1 MFKDE
6 NDFKEL
12 VNKAYR
18 NGWTYSTCTPEMWT
32 DYSNRCMHFMQYLED
47 LKRNKGSL
55 ETVKILIGEAPPFY
69 RATKKP
75 YEKAYFYSPDET
87 GNSPWFSAPLAHF
100 CPDEELK
107 NKHDKLLA
115 LASKGVLLLDIFPFP
130 IIQDTEMRT
139 DITGEFAKHL
149 ETYFLPFVKSILEH
163 LELEPEKIE
172 WGIAATKYAGTQLML
187 GENSRSVLGNGIKD
201 FFESPI
207 TKNNTGKITFKSV
220 LKFHDD
226 SKLPMVICKDSL
238 NLSIW
243 SSSKKKKVLSP
254 YFVFVVT
261 LLNAKLWLE
270 YVDDKKVNKRS
281 FSAYTYT
288 NDQIGDDVE
297 KFLRGFNTRLRK
309 KIMLPIFSTV
319 SGGIS
324 FNDKAFFNSHKVL
337 IVKKKVLKKKV
348 LKKKVL
354 KK

>member
-1 MFKDE
+1 MFKDK
-6 NDFKEL
+6 NDFKKL

-207 TKNNTGKITFKSV
+207 TKKNTGKITFKSV

-243 SSSKKKKVLSP
+243 SSSKNKKKVFSP
-254 YFVFVVT
+254 YFVFIIT
-261 LLNAKLWLE
+261 LLNAKEWLE
-270 YVDDKKVNKRS
+270 CLKDAKNRKESFTSHDFTNQLVNNKLE
-281 FSAYTYT
+281 
-288 NDQIGDDVE
+288 D
-297 KFLRGFNTRLRK
+297 FLRELNMQLSEK
-309 KIMLPIFSTV
+309 KMLPIFSTAY
-319 SGGIS
+319 GGIS

-348 LKKKVL
+348 LKK
-354 KK
+354 